1 MKSRHV
7 FYSIAGVAAALVLL
21 NGTVS
26 LYTAHESLSKPV
38 DLSSVS
44 NIRVSGTASQILISA
59 GDEGALTGQLT
70 GESRGWGAL
79 WKSSWFSDACPARG
93 SMRVEGNTL
102 TVTIYRRGWG
112 FDWSDC
118 VTTLTAN
125 VPSGTAVRI
134 DQQAARTELS
144 GNFSLVDVKSD
155 AGDMSLDGHAQTI
168 SVSGAALRARLAF
181 DTVSHDETISIS
193 GKMLDAKVAFPES
206 TEVSYLVEA
215 KASYIDSSLPNTS
228 GALPH
233 IHIRGE
239 MARVQID

>member
-44 NIRVSGTASQILISA
+44 NIRVSGTASQIRISA

-70 GESRGWGAL
+70 GERHGWSAL

-93 SMRVEGNTL
+93 SMRVEGDTL
-102 TVTIYRRGWG
+102 TVNIDGRGWG
-112 FDWSDC
+112 FEWSDC
-118 VTTLTAN
+118 ATTLTAN

-144 GNFSLVDVKSD
+144 GHFSLVDVKSD
-155 AGDMSLDGHAQTI
+155 AGDMSLDGHAQTV

-215 KASYIDSSLPNTS
+215 KASYVDSSLPNTP
-228 GALPH
+228 GAMPH
-233 IHIRGE
+233 ISIRGE